1 MKKTFFFA
9 LAAVMMLGMAS
20 CSKENVEPV
29 NNNTNVDLSANAIK
43 ANESNNFANTQWT
56 ANVDTVLDIAA
67 IYGINDTNI
76 DLQLPISTTFTLDF
90 NATGDT
96 LALSISAFDSSE
108 VVFVT
113 ADGESMTINFA
124 FNYDNTTNIGT
135 MVGTVN
141 EILNGDPV
149 TITLN
154 FVYDVT
160 NNTMTVTS
168 PLQGDPNDPVAT
180 TFLGFFQTLVFSLV

>member
-1 MKKTFFFA
+1 MKKTFLFA
-9 LAAVMMLGMAS
+9 LAATLMLGMAS
-20 CSKENVEPV
+20 CSKENVEPT
-29 NNNTNVDLSANAIK
+29 TNQSTDVLANAIK
-43 ANESNNFANTQWT
+43 ANESNNCANTQWVSD
-56 ANVDTVLDIAA
+56 VDTVLDLAA
-67 IYGINDTNI
+67 IYGINDPNI
-76 DLQLPISTTFTLDF
+76 DLQLPINTTFTLDF

-124 FNYDNTTNIGT
+124 FNYDQTTNVGT

-141 EILNGDPV
+141 EIMNGDPV

-168 PLQGDPNDPVAT
+168 PLQGDPNDPVST
-180 TFLGFFQTLVFSLV
+180 TFLGFFETLVFSIV

>member
-1 MKKTFFFA
+1 MKKTFLFA
-9 LAAVMMLGMAS
+9 LAATLMLGMAS
-20 CSKENVEPV
+20 CSKENVEPTT
-29 NNNTNVDLSANAIK
+29 NQNTDVLANAIK
-43 ANESNNFANTQWT
+43 ANESNNFANTQWVS
-56 ANVDTVLDIAA
+56 NVDTVLDLAA
-67 IYGINDTNI
+67 IYGINDPNI
-76 DLQLPISTTFTLDF
+76 DLQLPINTTFTLDF

-124 FNYDNTTNIGT
+124 FNYDQTTNVGT

-141 EILNGDPV
+141 EIMNGDPV

-168 PLQGDPNDPVAT
+168 PLQGDPNDPVST
-180 TFLGFFQTLVFSLV
+180 TFLGFFETLVFSIV